1 MTTGNGVTTLY
12 AHGTNLLVKTNN
24 RVIKGQPVLTVGST
38 GNSTGPHA
46 HFEVMING
54 DTVDPMQ
61 YFERSD

>member
-1 MTTGNGVTTLY
+1 M
-12 AHGTNLLVKTNN
+12 HIGTNILVKTND
-24 RVIKGQPVLTVGST
+24 RVTKGQPVLTVGST

-54 DTVDPMQ
+54 NTVDPMQ